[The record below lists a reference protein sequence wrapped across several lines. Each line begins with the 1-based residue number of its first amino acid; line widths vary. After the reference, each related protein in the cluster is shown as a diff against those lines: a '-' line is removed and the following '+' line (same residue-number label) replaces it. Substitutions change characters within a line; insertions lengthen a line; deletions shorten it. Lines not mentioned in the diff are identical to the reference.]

1 MKKFIA
7 LFLLS
12 PIVFAN
18 ENNEIPLEVYMAQL
32 DWKTRPSES
41 LYVTYRC
48 MGLHGLVWSMVVN
61 SPDDVAEPLKVKLR
75 NSQQTLRDWG
85 ENLYNRLNP
94 EGERDFVANVTKLI
108 LPMTNFYKQEMDKSN
123 NTNDETFNLFIRSDI
138 KLCKW
143 WLENYIESE
152 PSIHGSTLS
161 ASAVT
166 DKGI

>member
-32 DWKTRPSES
+32 DWEPGPSES

-48 MGLHGLVWSMVVN
+48 MGLTGLMWSMVTN
-61 SPDDVAEPLKVKLR
+61 SPDDVPEPLRVKLG
-75 NSQQTLRDWG
+75 NAQQTLRDWG

-143 WLENYIESE
+143 WLENYRES
-152 PSIHGSTLS
+152 
-161 ASAVT
+161 
-166 DKGI
+166 

>member
-1 MKKFIA
+1 MKKLIA

-32 DWKTRPSES
+32 DWKTGPSES

-61 SPDDVAEPLKVKLR
+61 ASDDVAEPLKVKLR

-85 ENLYNRLNP
+85 ESLYNSLNP
-94 EGERDFVANVTKLI
+94 EDERDFVANVTKLI

-123 NTNDETFNLFIRSDI
+123 NTSDETFNLFIRSDI

-143 WLENYIESE
+143 WLENYRES
-152 PSIHGSTLS
+152 
-161 ASAVT
+161 
-166 DKGI
+166 

>member
-1 MKKFIA
+1 MKKLIA

-32 DWKTRPSES
+32 DWEPGPSES

-143 WLENYIESE
+143 WLENYRES
-152 PSIHGSTLS
+152 
-161 ASAVT
+161 
-166 DKGI
+166 

>member
-1 MKKFIA
+1 LKKFIA

-32 DWKTRPSES
+32 DWKTGPSES

-48 MGLHGLVWSMVVN
+48 MGLNGLMWSMIN
-61 SPDDVAEPLKVKLR
+61 NAPEEGAKPLKVQLR

-85 ENLYNRLNP
+85 ENLYNSLTP
-94 EGERDFVANVTKLI
+94 LSERDFVANVTKLI
-108 LPMTNFYKQEMDKSN
+108 LPMTNFYQQEIDKSN
-123 NTNDETFNLFIRSDI
+123 NTNDETFNLFIMSDM

-143 WLENYIESE
+143 WLENYRES
-152 PSIHGSTLS
+152 
-161 ASAVT
+161 
-166 DKGI
+166 

>member
-1 MKKFIA
+1 MKKLIA

-32 DWKTRPSES
+32 DWEPGPSES

-85 ENLYNRLNP
+85 EILYNSLNP
-94 EGERDFVANVTKLI
+94 ENERDFVANVTKLI

-123 NTNDETFNLFIRSDI
+123 NTSDETFNLFIRSDI

-143 WLENYIESE
+143 WLENYIE
-152 PSIHGSTLS
+152 
-161 ASAVT
+161 
-166 DKGI
+166 

>member
-1 MKKFIA
+1 
-7 LFLLS
+7 
-12 PIVFAN
+12 
-18 ENNEIPLEVYMAQL
+18 MAQL
-32 DWKTRPSES
+32 DWEPGPSES

-123 NTNDETFNLFIRSDI
+123 NTSDETFNLFIRSDI
-138 KLCKW
+138 KFCKW
-143 WLENYIESE
+143 WLENYRES
-152 PSIHGSTLS
+152 
-161 ASAVT
+161 
-166 DKGI
+166 